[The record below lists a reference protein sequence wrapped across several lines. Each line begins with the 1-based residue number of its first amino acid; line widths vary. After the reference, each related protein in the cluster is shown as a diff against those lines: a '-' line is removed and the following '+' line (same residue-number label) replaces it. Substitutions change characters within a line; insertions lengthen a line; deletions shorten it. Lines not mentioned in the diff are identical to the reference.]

1 MGVTVGVVA
10 ALSMTR
16 LMRGLLFGVA
26 AVDFTTFAAVAGL
39 VVLVAAVA
47 CVVPARRAMR
57 VSPIL
62 TLRQN

>member
-1 MGVTVGVVA
+1 
-10 ALSMTR
+10 MTR

-26 AVDFTTFAAVAGL
+26 AVDVATFAAVAGL

-47 CVVPARRAMR
+47 CVAPARRAMR